1 MCFAVQNQQLIAW
14 CTPYLLLYSLY
25 CISNFFC
32 NILKYSL
39 LCVQFYLF
47 FSKIPPSNIWF
58 VVYDGIPCWNMI
70 GQKEDRLLYPNTGQA
85 FSIDTISQETSR
97 LASWK
102 SPLNISLLS
111 KNDGNAVARSI
122 LLVSKIVRKQG
133 PLQIKN

>member
-25 CISNFFC
+25 CISNVFC

-85 FSIDTISQETSR
+85 FNIDTISQETSR
-97 LASWK
+97 LAS
-102 SPLNISLLS
+102 
-111 KNDGNAVARSI
+111 
-122 LLVSKIVRKQG
+122 
-133 PLQIKN
+133 

>member
-14 CTPYLLLYSLY
+14 CTPYLPLYSLY
-25 CISNFFC
+25 CISNLFC

-39 LCVQFYLF
+39 LCVQFCLL

-102 SPLNISLLS
+102 SALNISLLS
-111 KNDGNAVARSI
+111 KDGNAVARSI

-133 PLQIKN
+133 PLQIET

>member
-25 CISNFFC
+25 FISKFFC

-39 LCVQFYLF
+39 FCVQFYLF

-85 FSIDTISQETSR
+85 FNIDTISQETSR

-111 KNDGNAVARSI
+111 KNDRNAVARSI